1 MLLIHKIKE
10 LQIKKNSTAGI
21 RQLEKIVNAK
31 DEVCAYLDGTLN
43 SGCTCSSSS
52 CTDGSNSCANTST
65 TSRSGG
71 STILWVISH

>member
-43 SGCTCSSSS
+43 SGCTCSSS
-52 CTDGSNSCANTST
+52 CTDGSNSCGNTST

-71 STILWVISH
+71 STMLWVVSH